1 MTESRAS
8 IYDDEEKHVDSNAR
22 ERFNHK
28 PYTNYTVRDC
38 LKKWGVD
45 VKGDV
50 VGGQESPE

>member
-1 MTESRAS
+1 M
-8 IYDDEEKHVDSNAR
+8 DSKAR

-50 VGGQESPE
+50 VGGQEDAEKA